1 MPTLFLMVGYPGSG
15 KTTAAKIIHTLTGA
29 VHMWA
34 DHERNKRFVK
44 PKHTH
49 QENITLYAALNQ
61 EVQQLLH
68 QGRSVIF
75 DTNFNFYRDRQ
86 KLRTIAKIEGA
97 ETVVVWVKATKELA
111 RERATRQ
118 SHGKPTRVW
127 GNMPVEHFERI
138 AGGLEE
144 PQPHERVITLDGTNV
159 TEQTVAAAL
168 AQIQQLHQ

>member
-15 KTTAAKIIHTLTGA
+15 KTTAAKIIHKLTGA

-44 PKHTH
+44 PMHTH
-49 QENITLYAALNQ
+49 QENLTLYAALNQ
-61 EVQQLLH
+61 EAQQLLH

-97 ETVVVWVKATKELA
+97 ETVIVWVRAAKELA
-111 RERATRQ
+111 RERATQQ
-118 SHGKPTRVW
+118 SHDKPTRIW

-138 AGGLEE
+138 ANGLEE
-144 PQPHERVITLDGTNV
+144 PQSHEAAITLDGTNV

-168 AQIQQLHQ
+168 AHIRQPHQ